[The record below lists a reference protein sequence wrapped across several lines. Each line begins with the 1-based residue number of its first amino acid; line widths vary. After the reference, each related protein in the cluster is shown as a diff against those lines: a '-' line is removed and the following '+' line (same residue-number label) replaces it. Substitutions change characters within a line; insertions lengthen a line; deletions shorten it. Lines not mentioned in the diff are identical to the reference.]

1 MCQRFQNSLEKG
13 KDGADKR
20 CDGEWVRRSEEL
32 FEEGEERG
40 RRLGAMKVRV
50 GWGKKRGGRFEG
62 EG

>member
-13 KDGADKR
+13 KDGVDKR
-20 CDGEWVRRSEEL
+20 FDGDWVRRSEVL

-40 RRLGAMKVRV
+40 RRLGEMKVRV
-50 GWGKKRGGRFEG
+50 GRGKKRGGRFEG